1 MEQSTAF
8 SARSGAVAIL
18 VLALLIAALVRPGS
32 VASPDSV
39 FYIDG
44 ARQLARGEGFSI
56 SMIPLERG
64 DEPATRLPVSVFP
77 PGFSALLAALP
88 VAGCSPSV
96 ARASVELTAYLA
108 YLMLSYLLLL
118 RMVGRET
125 ACVFAAVFAI
135 HPSLDRWLQRGATA
149 CIALFEQPPS
159 AGAAQAAPAHGA
171 MLESLRAA
179 GRIERIAK
187 GPGGEVWREIQR

>member
-1 MEQSTAF
+1 MAF

-18 VLALLIAALVRPGS
+18 VLALLVAALVRPGS

-77 PGFSALLAALP
+77 PGFSALLAALQ
-88 VAGCSPSV
+88 VAGCSPTQSGKV
-96 ARASVELTAYLA
+96 PRASTE
-108 YLMLSYLLLL
+108 
-118 RMVGRET
+118 
-125 ACVFAAVFAI
+125 
-135 HPSLDRWLQRGATA
+135 W
-149 CIALFEQPPS
+149 
-159 AGAAQAAPAHGA
+159 
-171 MLESLRAA
+171 RAA
-179 GRIERIAK
+179 LLAGRAF
-187 GPGGEVWREIQR
+187 GGRSILVRMIDGRSSLAAR

>member
-1 MEQSTAF
+1 MEQPTAF

-44 ARQLARGEGFSI
+44 ARQLARGEGLSI

-64 DEPATRLPVSVFP
+64 DEPATRLPVSV
-77 PGFSALLAALP
+77 GFSALLAALP

-96 ARASVELTAYLA
+96 ARASVELAAYLA